1 MAIITV
7 VETPEF
13 MRRARSIMSEHER
26 AALIDYVA
34 RNPNAGVAIGGG
46 VRKFRFSREGA
57 GKSGG
62 YRVIHFYREDPDLPI
77 FLITVFAKNE
87 KANLTPS
94 EAAKVR
100 ALGDMLAATY
110 RRQP

>member
-1 MAIITV
+1 MAIVTV

-13 MRRARSIMSEHER
+13 MRRARSIMSETER

-34 RNPNAGVAIGGG
+34 RNPNAGVSIGGG
-46 VRKFRFSREGA
+46 VRKFRFSREGG

-87 KANLTPS
+87 KANLTPN

-100 ALGDMLAATY
+100 ALGDMLAANY